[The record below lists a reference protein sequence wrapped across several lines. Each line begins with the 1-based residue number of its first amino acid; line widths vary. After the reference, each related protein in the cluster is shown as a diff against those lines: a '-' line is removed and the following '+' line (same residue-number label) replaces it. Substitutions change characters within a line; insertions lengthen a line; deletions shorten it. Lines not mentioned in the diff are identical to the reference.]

1 MLSFIRS
8 QDSQTI
14 AFKITETV
22 TKEDLLQLKEAV
34 EEQFPKDQQF
44 NALAIVEQAKMPTA
58 GALLEEAKIDIKHWS
73 QYNKL
78 AVISEKSFL
87 ETMTDLAN
95 FLPGIQARHFFMD
108 EIELAWSWVKE

>member
-34 EEQFPKDQQF
+34 EEQFPRDQQF

-58 GALLEEAKIDIKHWS
+58 GALLEEAKIDIKHWG